1 MKEERE
7 YERLH
12 SLDQLGKSIIGNLRQ
27 PIPGCLEFTYLG
39 SLAPGGGKIENV
51 RYRYRERVGGMSDLM
66 FGKRDTLADVT
77 TQGPPREF
85 P

>member
-1 MKEERE
+1 M
-7 YERLH
+7 
-12 SLDQLGKSIIGNLRQ
+12 LGI
-27 PIPGCLEFTYLG
+27 YLG
-39 SLAPGGGKIENV
+39 SLAPGGGEIENV